1 MWTVRGR
8 GGVQGDGEDPGLVT
22 VWLAGPSRERR
33 EGRRRRSERRG
44 RMSGLWAC
52 LNAFGT
58 CAWQCQRGIC
68 VCGSLGERPGLEIG
82 IMGLSEVMQE
92 KQ

>member
-1 MWTVRGR
+1 
-8 GGVQGDGEDPGLVT
+8 
-22 VWLAGPSRERR
+22 
-33 EGRRRRSERRG
+33 
-44 RMSGLWAC
+44 MSGLWAC

-68 VCGSLGERPGLEIG
+68 VCGSSGERPGLEIG